1 MEMMAGLLPA
11 GRYLYCPEGS
21 HLAMYDDQDTYF
33 DGLIAFLRD
42 LPADNRQ
49 VTGSSPVPPT

>member
-21 HLAMYDDQDTYF
+21 HLPMYDDQDTYF
-33 DGLIAFLRD
+33 DGLIAFLRE
-42 LPADNRQ
+42 LPA
-49 VTGSSPVPPT
+49 